1 MEYVGEA
8 MWQIEPTTQWRKD
21 ARFYEKKRPNELA
34 AVMRNL
40 ERYLKQLNLAPN
52 SKAVSAGY
60 LHPEP
65 GGILAIDQKG
75 GGGNLQETRLY
86 TYADDVKRVV
96 YLITIGNKDSQA
108 ADIALSKDFV
118 ETLRPKTE

>member
-1 MEYVGEA
+1 
-8 MWQIEPTTQWRKD
+8 MWQIEPTTQWQKD

-52 SKAVSAGY
+52 SRAVSAGY

-65 GGILAIDQKG
+65 MGILAIDQKG

-86 TYADDVKRVV
+86 TYADDVTQVV

-108 ADIALSKDFV
+108 GDIALSKDFV